1 MFTVRYKSSK
11 THNKINIFEEK
22 IEKSW
27 WDERLELR
35 KIRDE
40 KDEQQLI
47 KKLKNRNHNKYLIRR
62 WILTKLTCLNS
73 VYFVKVIYT
82 YLKHI

>member
-1 MFTVRYKSSK
+1 M
-11 THNKINIFEEK
+11 FEEK

-47 KKLKNRNHNKYLIRR
+47 KKLKNRNHNRNHKRS
-62 WILTKLTCLNS
+62 WT
-73 VYFVKVIYT
+73 
-82 YLKHI
+82 

>member
-1 MFTVRYKSSK
+1 MNMV
-11 THNKINIFEEK
+11 EEK
-22 IEKSW
+22 IEKPW

-47 KKLKNRNHNKYLIRR
+47 KKLKNRSTIDTSWIR
-62 WILTKLTCLNS
+62 TKLTCLNS
-73 VYFVKVIYT
+73 VYFLKRIYT
-82 YLKHI
+82 YLEHI